1 MESCFWRQ
9 STRCFFLDGA
19 LTFYSG
25 ICLLY
30 KQRGQTPPR
39 PTRKRYCVGK
49 CHHRRLFNLA
59 QQKIQVTL
67 FLVRD
72 LASFNGKYKKSD
84 SNERN
89 LLTIDL

>member
-1 MESCFWRQ
+1 MESYGELFLETKH
-9 STRCFFLDGA
+9 SLFFLDGA

-72 LASFNGKYKKSD
+72 LALFNGKYKKVIQT
-84 SNERN
+84 NE
-89 LLTIDL
+89 TI